1 MKKLIRCLFNR
12 ETILYLICGVLT
24 TGVSFGTLKLATML
38 LGARLYL
45 LSNTISWIC
54 AIVFSYVTNKLF
66 VFESKSWE
74 RKVLL
79 KEIPSFFL
87 ARVASYFIEQ
97 GVLWLFMSPLHFEG
111 RLFDLKLFSLS
122 GLMIA
127 KCAAGVI
134 VIIFNYL
141 LSKLVIFKKDK

>member
-1 MKKLIRCLFNR
+1 MKKLIRFLFNK

-24 TGVSFGTLKLATML
+24 TVVSFGSLKLATML
-38 LGARLYL
+38 LGERLYL
-45 LSNTISWIC
+45 ISNTISWIC
-54 AIVFSYVTNKLF
+54 AVAFSYVTNKLL

-87 ARVASYFIEQ
+87 ARVATYFIEQ
-97 GVLWLFMSPLHFEG
+97 GVLWLFMSPFHFEG
-111 RLFDLKLFSLS
+111 RVFDLKLFTIS

-134 VIIFNYL
+134 VIIVNYL
-141 LSKLVIFKKDK
+141 FSKFYIFKKKQ